1 MLNRKF
7 YIAYSKHIII
17 FVYIITQLIYC
28 LIPSFQSN
36 GVLPSG
42 VHWATMEEIKEKLC
56 FSDKRIELVFGLEQA
71 IVSLKR
77 AGCETIYLDGSFSTS
92 KENPGDID
100 VCWEVDGVDL
110 DMLIKIEPVLWE
122 FVLGRKSQK
131 DKFGCEFFPA
141 VFIAEPPDK
150 TFIDFFQQDRD
161 GNPKGII
168 GLKI

>member
-1 MLNRKF
+1 MKIT
-7 YIAYSKHIII
+7 YIEIDNICYKYYYGISKKII
-17 FVYIITQLIYC
+17 
-28 LIPSFQSN
+28 
-36 GVLPSG
+36 
-42 VHWATMEEIKEKLC
+42 AEIKEKLC

-131 DKFGCEFFPA
+131 DKNKCNFE
-141 VFIAEPPDK
+141 K
-150 TFIDFFQQDRD
+150 
-161 GNPKGII
+161 KSS
-168 GLKI
+168 

>member
-1 MLNRKF
+1 MLNREF

-28 LIPSFQSN
+28 LIPNFQSN

-42 VHWATMEEIKEKLC
+42 VHWTTMEEIKEKLC

-100 VCWEVDGVDL
+100 VCWELGKVDL
-110 DMLIKIEPVLWE
+110 DFLLAIEPVL
-122 FVLGRKSQK
+122 FDFNFKRKAQK
-131 DKFGCEFFPA
+131 DKFGCEFF
-141 VFIAEPPDK
+141 VMDFIAAPPDI
-150 TFIDFFQQDRD
+150 TFIEFFQQDRD